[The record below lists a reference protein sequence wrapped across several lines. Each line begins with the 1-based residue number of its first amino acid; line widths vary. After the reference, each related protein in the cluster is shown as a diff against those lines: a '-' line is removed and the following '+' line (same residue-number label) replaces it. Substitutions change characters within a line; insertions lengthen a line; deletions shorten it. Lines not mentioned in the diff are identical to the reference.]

1 MSRARHAALTRFAT
15 AEWGTVRGEAA
26 GFLAD
31 YLVGTPGLATRYDTL
46 LAQHGEKWLRVL
58 DEVAAAH
65 NLRTATMA
73 FAD

>member
-31 YLVGTPGLATRYDTL
+31 YLDGAPGLASRHDAL
-46 LAQHGEKWLRVL
+46 LSRHGEKWLRVL